1 MQIASFYGFRPKTVR
16 SWDGNRMFLVRKPY
30 GFGTENVKGRQ
41 PETDYEAFSHAL
53 IHILPNKFLPLLP
66 LLQVVGRQHTV
77 FFLETVAVIVAVIEA
92 TGKSGTRY
100 IIPLFHHQPYTV
112 T

>member
-41 PETDYEAFSHAL
+41 PETDYEAFNHAL

-66 LLQVVGRQHTV
+66 LLQVVRRQHTV

-92 TGKSGTRY
+92 AGKGCTRY
-100 IIPLFHHQPYTV
+100 IIPLFHHQPHAV